1 MLSDDRKAG
10 DIGGT
15 VADVDHVFEGDG
27 AKGSGDV
34 VIDVLGEVE
43 EAFIDAEKELGFLGV
58 GDDAFGE
65 SDSAFGVF
73 GEFATE
79 DGADMGSDRRAF
91 DERFEA

>member
-15 VADVDHVFEGDG
+15 VADVDHMFKGNW
-27 AKGSGDV
+27 AKVGGDV
-34 VIDVLGEVE
+34 VIDVLGKVE
-43 EAFIDAEKELGFLGV
+43 EAFVDAEKELGFLGV

-65 SDSAFGVF
+65 SDPAFGVF

-79 DGADMGSDRRAF
+79 DCADMGSDRRAF
-91 DERFEA
+91 DERFET